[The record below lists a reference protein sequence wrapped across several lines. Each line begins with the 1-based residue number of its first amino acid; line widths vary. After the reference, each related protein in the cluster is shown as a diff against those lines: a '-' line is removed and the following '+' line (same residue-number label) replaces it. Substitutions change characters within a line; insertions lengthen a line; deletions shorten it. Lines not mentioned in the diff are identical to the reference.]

1 MFLGQA
7 RGLIAMAKLAATQ
20 VDTKLVELDLQTISI
35 KIEGTSPLITH
46 AWSEKA
52 RGMMLDKQMGKAS
65 KGKAKKD
72 PESDYESAFYR
83 LPNGVPGF
91 PLIALKAAA
100 VTAVTSLGK
109 DFTKVAARQAFH
121 ILPDKKGGDLSEVFF
136 PKDTPPVMREDM
148 VRVGMG
154 TADIRFRPE
163 FRQWGMS
170 VLIQFNARAISQEQ
184 VVNLLNLGGFSVGVG
199 EWRPEK
205 DGDKG
210 RFSVVSKFSW
220 EAK

>member
-1 MFLGQA
+1 MAVAKSALVSEPTQ
-7 RGLIAMAKLAATQ
+7 LI
-20 VDTKLVELDLQTISI
+20 ELDLHTIQI
-35 KIEGTSPLITH
+35 HLEGTSPLITH

-52 RGMMLDKQMGKAS
+52 KKMMLDKQMGKAS
-65 KGKAKKD
+65 KGKEKKD
-72 PESDYESAFYR
+72 PIADYESSFYR
-83 LPNGVPGF
+83 MPSGQAGVPLLAF
-91 PLIALKAAA
+91 KCAA
-100 VTAVTSLGK
+100 VTACTSLGK
-109 DFTKVAARQAFH
+109 EITKVAARQFFH
-121 ILPDKKGGDLSEVFF
+121 ILPDPFGGDITEIYY
-136 PKDTPPVMREDM
+136 PDDCPPRMREDM

-163 FRQWGMS
+163 FVKWG
-170 VLIQFNARAISQEQ
+170 VKVRLQFNRRAVTQEQ

-220 EAK
+220 E